1 MGLLSKAEKVLE
13 RQYLEQLSDLTWHV
27 FSEIYR
33 RQGIEIMV
41 PKTHF
46 TGLNI
51 RFTEVLQDMC
61 FPGDDTETGKSAHI
75 MCKGRS
81 DEKK

>member
-13 RQYLEQLSDLTWHV
+13 KQYLEYLEQQDLEQLKNQLMRL
-27 FSEIYR
+27 IYNDA
-33 RQGIEIMV
+33 E

-51 RFTEVLQDMC
+51 RFRKVE
-61 FPGDDTETGKSAHI
+61 
-75 MCKGRS
+75 
-81 DEKK
+81 